1 MTGTRSIRQ
10 QRSPRAAFLNYGG
23 RKTLHKGWVRALAAL
38 PLPRAQDVVTSRY
51 GVKLRANWR
60 DRTFQYCRAATY
72 GRDLSGFLAAQ
83 DSPFAF
89 VDIGANQGLYS
100 LLAAGKPQCASV
112 LAFEP
117 VAATFAVLG
126 DNIQPN
132 GREEK
137 YHPVH
142 EPVSLSTGT
151 R

>member
-1 MTGTRSIRQ
+1 MIRRPPRSTRTDTLFPYTTLFRSSIRQ
-10 QRSPRAAFLNYGG
+10 QRSPLAAFLNYGV

-100 LLAAGKPQCASV
+100 LLAARNPPCARV
-112 LAFEP
+112 IAFEP
-117 VAATFAVLG
+117 
-126 DNIQPN
+126 D
-132 GREEK
+132 RK
-137 YHPVH
+137 
-142 EPVSLSTGT
+142 ST
-151 R
+151 RLNYSH

>member
-100 LLAAGKPQCASV
+100 LLAARNPQCARV
-112 LAFEP
+112 IAFEIGRASCRERVWQYGYIWV
-117 VAATFAVLG
+117 VAVKLKNKKKRTSKL
-126 DNIQPN
+126 
-132 GREEK
+132 
-137 YHPVH
+137 
-142 EPVSLSTGT
+142 LT
-151 R
+151 